1 MPTFGATEET
11 IVVQPLLIVL
21 IVVLVPFLFGIIIAL
36 FQWLWN
42 TTMPQVFDMKAITFW
57 QACRLLI
64 LAAALFGSGAIFR
77 INLIRF

>member
-1 MPTFGATEET
+1 LFGATEET

>member
-1 MPTFGATEET
+1 M
-11 IVVQPLLIVL
+11 QPLLLVL
-21 IVVLVPFLFGIIIAL
+21 IALLVPIVFGIVIAL